1 MKSPEVSVII
11 PAYNAAAF
19 INRCVDSVLAQTYK
33 DYEIIIVDDGSIDDT
48 PTIVDDIAAKNA
60 AVRAIHQDN
69 MGLAEARHSGI
80 KASRGNYIV
89 HVDADDWLIDN
100 AIELLYNRC
109 LEENLDYCAGIPL
122 VYFSQTNISSSLRPN
137 AGIFSGSEFLKLVLS
152 PKGNLPSWAC
162 ITKRE
167 LWQDDVFPPMPMRLP
182 NEDLPLN
189 VGLSKYIKR
198 AGVFNDMIVCYYYLN
213 PQSLT
218 CLGVLYQQSRW
229 RSFFSFIRGQ
239 LELRGIAEECEN
251 SLRILEIDRL
261 AFHVKNIDENDEWIK
276 QIYSYNVSSFP
287 LKYRILHVLIK
298 YPRICQRLIKLYQ
311 MLKSALVSDS
321 RKPYKKNGNKL

>member
-1 MKSPEVSVII
+1 
-11 PAYNAAAF
+11 
-19 INRCVDSVLAQTYK
+19 
-33 DYEIIIVDDGSIDDT
+33 
-48 PTIVDDIAAKNA
+48 
-60 AVRAIHQDN
+60 
-69 MGLAEARHSGI
+69 
-80 KASRGNYIV
+80 
-89 HVDADDWLIDN
+89 
-100 AIELLYNRC
+100 
-109 LEENLDYCAGIPL
+109 
-122 VYFSQTNISSSLRPN
+122 
-137 AGIFSGSEFLKLVLS
+137 LVLS

-261 AFHVKNIDENDEWIK
+261 AFHMKNIDENDEWIK
-276 QIYSYNVSSFP
+276 KIKNYDVSIYP
-287 LKYRILHVLIK
+287 WKYRILHALIR
-298 YPRICQRLIKLYQ
+298 YPRFAHLMIIIYQ
-311 MLKSALVSDS
+311 IVKSKISSDF
-321 RKPYKKNGNKL
+321 RKPFQKKR